1 MKLKENERGFTLIE
15 LLVAIAI
22 LSAIVGVTSMTI
34 ITTMRVSS
42 DSNDWVVALRQVQNA
57 GYWISRDAQMA
68 QTVTTDEPGIF
79 LTLSW
84 ADWGGNDY
92 EVKYVFDGNTL
103 ERQLNGSVG
112 ILIAD
117 YIDLESTVC
126 NWNDEENKLTNVQ
139 ENKTKALRQWRF
151 ESYDEIVSAGKTIKA
166 YIAEAIENE
175 KQGKAIKPDRD
186 KPLIIP
192 SELEVEL
199 SANPQLRE
207 RFETLTKS

>member
-1 MKLKENERGFTLIE
+1 MEYSRTVEEYIETHTRWGRELHTLRVLLLTTPLEETVKWGAPVNTIKGKNVVGLGAFKSYVGLCFYQGVFLK
-15 LLVAIAI
+15 
-22 LSAIVGVTSMTI
+22 
-34 ITTMRVSS
+34 
-42 DSNDWVVALRQVQNA
+42 
-57 GYWISRDAQMA
+57 
-68 QTVTTDEPGIF
+68 
-79 LTLSW
+79 
-84 ADWGGNDY
+84 
-92 EVKYVFDGNTL
+92 
-103 ERQLNGSVG
+103 
-112 ILIAD
+112 
-117 YIDLESTVC
+117 
-126 NWNDEENKLTNVQ
+126 DEENKLTNAQ